1 MLLRCVMPDA
11 GQHLG
16 QQTTCLALPIA
27 PTRLVE
33 GLTGRISPRT
43 HGRGEREG
51 AGAGVAV
58 ALAYTMGPMAAE
70 SASWGNG
77 SPV

>member
-16 QQTTCLALPIA
+16 QQTTCLALPHRA
-27 PTRLVE
+27 YEARR
-33 GLTGRISPRT
+33 GLDRKNKPPWSG
-43 HGRGEREG
+43 G
-51 AGAGVAV
+51 ARARAGVAA